1 MCYIKPFVL
10 SKSQSVNTSPKAYSY
25 IRFSTPEQQN
35 GNSFERQYKMT
46 LEYAH
51 THGLIIDE
59 RLTYKD
65 LGVSA
70 FDRSN
75 VKDGEL
81 GVFLKAVESG
91 LVPVGS
97 FLLVE
102 SLDRLSRAKISEAL
116 PIFLSIVNKGITIVT
131 LLDQMEYS
139 KTKIDKQFTD
149 LIISIS
155 IMSRAHEESLA
166 KSKRL
171 LAAWESKRKNIGVK
185 KLTSTAPG
193 WLKLNQ
199 EKTEFLEI
207 PERVKLV
214 QDIFEWT
221 KNGIGTGTITTRL
234 NRENIPSFGVRGR
247 EMWYDSYIQKIL
259 HNRAVI
265 GEFQP
270 HKVIEGKRVPVGDPI
285 KDYFPRI
292 ISDELHVLALSA
304 RKSRLTHGAGRKGK
318 GISNLFSGLLKC
330 GYCHGSM
337 VYMNKGSAG
346 PRGKL
351 LVCGNAKA
359 GKECL
364 YIPWEYSFF
373 EQSILTYCQ
382 GLDLDTFL
390 QPDQKATSEM
400 VKLSDRIQLMKAEI
414 EAIEKKE
421 FNILSAIEAGAKF
434 QQFEA
439 RARTLSEEREQTEI
453 ALKTAQKKYEIFST
467 SKVDIESVRSSL
479 TEFINLMNQKN
490 GDELHDLRAALSQQV
505 KRIVARIAMYPGGY
519 IEKHEYITAL
529 REHLLK
535 KGYSLEEIEEHIAN
549 SYITT
554 PNQSRRFFTMVS
566 RTGTVRMI
574 RPSEANPEILHLETQ
589 TDDLALN
596 LETHADAIGVMTEVL
611 GNKKTKKLTKPSQ
624 NKN

>member
-1 MCYIKPFVL
+1 MI
-10 SKSQSVNTSPKAYSY
+10 TSPKAYSY
-25 IRFSTPEQQN
+25 IRFSTTEQTH
-35 GNSFERQYKMT
+35 GDSFRRQYE
-46 LEYAH
+46 LSLAYADLN
-51 THGLIIDE
+51 GLILDE

-70 FDRSN
+70 FDKSN
-75 VKDGEL
+75 VRTGQL
-81 GVFLKAVESG
+81 GVFLKAVEAG

-102 SLDRLSRAKISEAL
+102 SLDRISRATITDAL
-116 PIFLSIVNKGITIVT
+116 EIFMAIVNRGITLVT
-131 LLDQMEYS
+131 LADGMEYS
-139 KTKIDKQFTD
+139 KEKINSQWADI
-149 LIISIS
+149 IISIA
-155 IMSRAHEESLA
+155 IMSRAHEESLI

-171 LAAWESKRKNIGVK
+171 KAAWESKRNNIGVK
-185 KLTSTAPG
+185 KLTATAPG
-193 WLKLNQ
+193 WLKLNE
-199 EKTEFLEI
+199 EKTEYLQI

-214 QDIFEWT
+214 KDIFEWT

-234 NRENIPSFGVRGR
+234 NRENIPSFSVRGR
-247 EMWYDSYIQKIL
+247 DMWYDSYIQKIL

-270 HKVIEGKRVPVGDPI
+270 HRVVDGKRVPVGEPI

-292 ISDELHVLALSA
+292 VSDELHVLALSA

-318 GISNLFSGLLKC
+318 GISNLFSGLLRC
-330 GYCHGSM
+330 GYCQGSM

-351 LVCGNAKA
+351 LVCSNAKA
-359 GKECL
+359 GKDCL

-373 EQSILTYCQ
+373 EQSVLTYCQ

-400 VKLSDRIQLMKAEI
+400 VELSGSIQLMKAEI
-414 EAIEKKE
+414 ESIETKE

-439 RARTLSEEREQTEI
+439 RARVLSEEREHTET
-453 ALKTAQKKYEIFST
+453 ALKTAQKKYEIFSA
-467 SKVDIESVRSSL
+467 SKIDIESVRSSL

-505 KRIVARIAMYPGGY
+505 KRIVSRIAMYPGGY
-519 IEKHEYITAL
+519 IEKPKYITAL

-535 KGYSLEEIEEHIAN
+535 KGHSLEEIEEHIAN

-554 PNQSRRFFTMVS
+554 PNQSQRFFNMVS
-566 RTGTVRMI
+566 RIGTVRII
-574 RPSEANPEILHLETQ
+574 RPSEENPEILHLETKQ
-589 TDDLALN
+589 DDLASN
-596 LETHADAIGVMTEVL
+596 METHFDAVGVMTEVL
-611 GNKKTKKLTKPSQ
+611 KNKMAKKLTNQENEK
-624 NKN
+624 